1 MTKFFSLSVVGFLVQ
16 ESYHPLHANIG
27 GMAITHMASVLH
39 LANSEGA
46 SAIFRIMCE
55 KRITKA
61 SVKII

>member
-1 MTKFFSLSVVGFLVQ
+1 MQ

-46 SAIFRIMCE
+46 SAIFRMILCE
-55 KRITKA
+55 KRITKMD
-61 SVKII
+61 VE